1 MTDEELREIFEQ
13 SKTRTRT
20 NLEKLRA
27 QMRIRTDQPRFS
39 FVRHYAERDK
49 RFDRLAETV
58 TLLGQ
63 KVDRDLAT
71 LRREMKRGFNLTR
84 RKR

>member
-13 SKTRTRT
+13 SKTRTQT

-39 FVRHYAERDK
+39 GAGQTVRP
-49 RFDRLAETV
+49 V
-58 TLLGQ
+58 G
-63 KVDRDLAT
+63 
-71 LRREMKRGFNLTR
+71 
-84 RKR
+84 